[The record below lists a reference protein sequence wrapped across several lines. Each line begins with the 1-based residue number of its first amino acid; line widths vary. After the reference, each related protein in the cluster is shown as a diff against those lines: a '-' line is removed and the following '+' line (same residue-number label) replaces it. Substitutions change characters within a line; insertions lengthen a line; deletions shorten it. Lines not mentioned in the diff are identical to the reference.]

1 MTAALWYLSGNQW
14 RDANGAAYSGA
25 TCTFYVGSTT
35 TPLSVYAD
43 DALTTPLGSTITA
56 DANGTFPAC
65 FIPVTGA
72 NYGFVIKSAAGVQLF
87 AVTSANPGPANSS
100 GGGGGTVD
108 PTTIFQTGDELWIS
122 YSGTRAGWVR
132 ANGRTIGSA
141 SSGATERANSDTS
154 ALYTYLWNNF
164 ADALCPVSTGRGA
177 SAAADFAANK
187 TIGTPDWRGTGIM
200 GLDDMGNSAASRLT
214 SVPVVSGAGV
224 TTPGAIVGENLHA
237 LATGELASHS
247 HTGTTDSGG
256 THSHTI
262 PATNVSSVGAGGGNG
277 VWNNGTGRSTDSGGA
292 HTHTFT
298 TDTSGSGTA
307 HNTVQRSA
315 LKTCYLK
322 L

>member
-14 RDANGAAYSGA
+14 RDANGAAYAGA
-25 TCTFYVGSTT
+25 TCTFYVGATT

-65 FIPVTGA
+65 FIAITGS

-87 AVTSANPGPANSS
+87 AVTSANPGPASSS

-108 PTTIFQTGDELWIS
+108 PTTIFQTGDPIWVP
-122 YSGTRAGWVR
+122 YAGTRAGWVR

-164 ADALCPVSTGRGA
+164 ADALCPVSSGRGA

-187 TIGTPDWRGTGIM
+187 AIGTPDWRSTSNM
-200 GLDDMGNSAASRLT
+200 GLDDMGNSAASRLST
-214 SVPVVSGAGV
+214 VPVVAGAGV
-224 TTPGAIVGENLHA
+224 TTPGAIIGENLHA
-237 LATGELASHS
+237 LSTGELASHS
-247 HTGTTDSGG
+247 HTGTTDSNGAH
-256 THSHTI
+256 THTLPLTANSGY
-262 PATNVSSVGAGGGNG
+262 GAGAGPGVFNSGNALTSGSSG
-277 VWNNGTGRSTDSGGA
+277 V

-298 TDTSGSGTA
+298 TATSGSGTA

-315 LKTCYLK
+315 LGSWYLK